1 MWWIVRPG
9 KPVIRGRNW
18 CSIPFLCQAIIPYKT
33 FKTDKQGKG
42 SSAGH
47 ERESLW
53 MHARAGKDEFM
64 QVAYWSRRVLPTVN
78 DSKKKVDRMDLFTDR
93 ALYRKGQTV
102 YVSGVAYTQEGDRVE
117 VRKDVAIWLALRDA
131 NNREIARKELTT
143 DDFGAFSAEFQLPS
157 KHWPACSV

>member
-1 MWWIVRPG
+1 
-9 KPVIRGRNW
+9 
-18 CSIPFLCQAIIPYKT
+18 
-33 FKTDKQGKG
+33 
-42 SSAGH
+42 
-47 ERESLW
+47 
-53 MHARAGKDEFM
+53 MHACAGKDEFM

-102 YVSGVAYTQEGDRVE
+102 YVSGVAYTQEGDSVE
-117 VRKDVAIWLALRDA
+117 VRKDAAIWLALRDA

-157 KHWPACSV
+157 ETLAGMFRIEFG